1 MPYKSLE
8 ITTANVVEQQRNK
21 TSQFYKGFST
31 LNPRNTSSK
40 LYDLELIKQDIL
52 NQFTTRKG
60 ERLMNPN
67 FGCIIWDVLMEPLTG
82 EVRQALNDNILEICS
97 SDPRVVPTGINL
109 SEYPTGYIIEITLKL
124 KGSDQSTNMI
134 LTFDQ
139 ELGLSLQ

>member
-82 EVRQALNDNILEICS
+82 EVRQAHNDNILEICS
-97 SDPRVVPTGINL
+97 SDPRVIPTGINL

>member
-139 ELGLSLQ
+139 ELGLGLQ

>member
-8 ITTANVVEQQRNK
+8 IVTANVVEQQRSK

-31 LNPRNTSSK
+31 LDSRNTSSK
-40 LYDLELIKQDIL
+40 LYDIELIKQDIL
-52 NQFTTRKG
+52 NHFTTRKG

-67 FGCIIWDVLMEPLTG
+67 FGCIIWDILMEPLTA
-82 EVRQALNDNILEICS
+82 EVREALNNNILEICN

-109 SEYPTGYIIEITLKL
+109 TEYPTGYIIEITLKL

-139 ELGLSLQ
+139 KLGLSLQ

>member
-97 SDPRVVPTGINL
+97 SDPRVIPTGINL